1 MSLSH
6 PDFEL
11 YDNVGRATEQITA
24 HRVDRPTAEDLHRW
38 AAHDA
43 REFSTSLPDEEAGQS
58 IIDWTHQL
66 YRVRTAAELN
76 TVTQA
81 VLGDGRSGLGE
92 LHTFLETA
100 AEWCEHNQ
108 EPGIAARYR
117 QHAEE
122 LSALGDRLAYLSED
136 HLASIYRRTNRS
148 ASAHPPRAAPAAPV
162 VPTAPPRRSARR

>member
-1 MSLSH
+1 MSLPH

-11 YDNVGRATEQITA
+11 YDNVGRTIEQITA
-24 HRVDRPTAEDLHRW
+24 HRDDRPTADDLHRW

-43 REFSTSLPDEEAGQS
+43 REFSTSLPDEEAGKS
-58 IIDWTHQL
+58 IIDWTRQL
-66 YRVRTAAELN
+66 YRARTAAELN
-76 TVTQA
+76 TVAQA
-81 VLGDGRSGLGE
+81 VLGDGRSGLAE

-100 AEWCEHNQ
+100 AEWCDHNQ
-108 EPGIAARYR
+108 EPGIAVRYR

-148 ASAHPPRAAPAAPV
+148 ASAQPPRAVPAAPV
-162 VPTAPPRRSARR
+162 TPPGPARRSAR

>member
-1 MSLSH
+1 MSLPH

-11 YDNVGRATEQITA
+11 YDNVGRTTEQITA
-24 HRVDRPTAEDLHRW
+24 HRVDRPTADDLHRW

-43 REFSTSLPDEEAGQS
+43 QELSASLPDEEAGQS
-58 IIDWTHQL
+58 ITAWTRQL

-76 TVTQA
+76 TVAQA
-81 VLGDGRSGLGE
+81 VLGDGHSGLGE

-117 QHAEE
+117 QHAED
-122 LSALGDRLAYLSED
+122 LSALGDRLAYLTED
-136 HLASIYRRTNRS
+136 HLASVYRRPNLS
-148 ASAHPPRAAPAAPV
+148 ASVQPPRAVPAAPV
-162 VPTAPPRRSARR
+162 APTSPARRSAR